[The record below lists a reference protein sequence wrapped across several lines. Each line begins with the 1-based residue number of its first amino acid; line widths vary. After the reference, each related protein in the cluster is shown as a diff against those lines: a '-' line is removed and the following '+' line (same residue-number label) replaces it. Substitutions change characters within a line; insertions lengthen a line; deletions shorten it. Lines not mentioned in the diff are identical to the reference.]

1 MNACTKCGNKGEGR
15 FCGKCGGKM
24 EEIASSSTRCPACSS
39 LLLPGAKF
47 CGKCGAQLK
56 AAPAPAEPPGPAP
69 IRVVAKADPKL
80 LRDSKIIWSLEPQV
94 VAQRLS
100 EDKMAALGGA
110 KGIVIREGTRA
121 LIFAD
126 GKLLGEFTEGEY
138 DFRDALASGPAPAGQ
153 PGVVRVGGMMGAL
166 RGLASWTGRML
177 LGEKVSA
184 DEARRRKEQRD
195 LEKAAVAAPLAG
207 QSEYSGLVDSF
218 LSAVQGK
225 KAIAVVL
232 ARSDDFHLIFNYP
245 QQAAADLRVD
255 VGVDLLMRVN
265 DLTDFYRDF
274 LMDTFVLTTGNLS
287 ARLGPILELEVAEAI
302 KPLKVDQIAHNR
314 QLGDAIETRFNKELV
329 RTMPSVR
336 VSRVF
341 KLTANREEIAEL
353 ERKRERLTLSERELS
368 LLQGQNEFANRLR
381 VEETKQQLLEASSD
395 VELEKKLRE
404 VNKDKIL
411 NDQDFDKWMERL
423 KLDRELTTARTQDE
437 REGVLQE
444 LRKRELVRE
453 EDLEVL
459 QGQSELRRG
468 HLVEM
473 FELRQQLDAD
483 RLRLEID
490 QDLGEKQ
497 LDLELARRRKNLLA
511 DLDFLDLEGRTE
523 QLRAEQ
529 ELSRQKLTD
538 DYQDTRR
545 DRDREQRLKDIDAD
559 QQEQLRQLDVAQRAQ
574 GLAQAARQQEHE
586 RELAELREVKRAE
599 KELLEAE
606 AQRWAGLSVEQIMA
620 ANPNI
625 STEAAK
631 ALAERGSS
639 AKAEEFARMQTEAAQ
654 KSKDEFKEMMRQQM
668 EAQER
673 MMRSMMD
680 SNAAIAGAQMR
691 AKDAE
696 IERAASSAD
705 RTEERL
711 TRVVSGTVGAVT
723 GKPPSPSSDPQKR
736 FCTSC
741 GQPLEA
747 GSVGCPKCG
756 GKQT

>member
-1 MNACTKCGNKGEGR
+1 M
-15 FCGKCGGKM
+15 
-24 EEIASSSTRCPACSS
+24 
-39 LLLPGAKF
+39 
-47 CGKCGAQLK
+47 LK
-56 AAPAPAEPPGPAP
+56 
-69 IRVVAKADPKL
+69 
-80 LRDSKIIWSLEPQV
+80 DSKIIWSLEPQV
-94 VAQRLS
+94 IAQRLS

-138 DFRDALASGPAPAGQ
+138 DFRDALAGGAAPTGH
-153 PGVVRVGGMMGAL
+153 PGVVRVGGLMGGL

-177 LGEKVSA
+177 LGEKVNA

-195 LEKAAVAAPLAG
+195 LEKAAAAAPLAG
-207 QSEYSGLVDSF
+207 QPEYSGLVDSF

-232 ARSDDFHLIFNYP
+232 ARSDDFPLIFNYP
-245 QQAAADLRVD
+245 QQAAADLRID
-255 VGVDLLMRVN
+255 VGVNLLMRVT

-287 ARLGPILELEVAEAI
+287 TRLGPILELEVAEAI
-302 KPLKVDQIAHNR
+302 KPLKVDQIANNR
-314 QLGDAIETRFNKELV
+314 QLNDAVESRFNTELL

-381 VEETKQQLLEASSD
+381 VEETRQQLLEAGSD

-411 NDQDFDKWMERL
+411 NDQEFDKWMERL
-423 KLDRELTTARTQDE
+423 NLDRELATARTDDE
-437 REGVLQE
+437 REEVLQE

-453 EDLEVL
+453 EDLEL
-459 QGQSELRRG
+459 LEGQSELRRG
-468 HLVEM
+468 HLLEM

-483 RLRLEID
+483 RLRLEMD

-497 LDLELARRRKNLLA
+497 LDLELARRRKNMLA
-511 DLDFLDLEGRTE
+511 DLDFLDLEGKAS

-529 ELSRQKLTD
+529 ELSRQKLTE

-545 DRDREQRLKDIDAD
+545 DRDREQRLKDMDAD

-574 GLAQAARQQEHE
+574 GLAQTARQQEHE
-586 RELAELREVKRAE
+586 REMAELREVKRAE

-606 AQRWAGLSVEQIMA
+606 AQRWAGMSVEQIMA
-620 ANPNI
+620 ANPDI
-625 STEAAK
+625 SVEAAK

-639 AKAEEFARMQTEAAQ
+639 AKAEEFARMQTESAQ
-654 KSKDEFKEMMRQQM
+654 QSKDEFKEMVRQQTEM
-668 EAQER
+668 QER

-691 AKDAE
+691 AKDEE

-705 RTEERL
+705 RTEERM
-711 TRVVSGTVGAVT
+711 TRVVSGTVGAVV
-723 GKPPSPSSDPQKR
+723 GKSASGGDGKK

-741 GQPLEA
+741 GY
-747 GSVGCPKCG
+747 SVDLDAVFCPKCG
-756 GKQT
+756 GKQE